1 MEHTLPPS
9 ARAEAALVAESREA
23 SLPIRPEVAED
34 ADTVFDLFRH
44 GLQHYR
50 ALGWPVWLA
59 LGLGLPL
66 ASFLVGLAVV
76 VGLPADFFVRVRRS
90 PPTRR
95 ALHLT
100 SVVAKNFLGVMVF
113 VAGFVMALPL
123 VPGPGVLFMLV
134 GLGLVDFPGK
144 RSLEL
149 RLLRE
154 PHVLSS
160 VNKMRARFGK
170 PLILT
175 GDHQCES
182 VVNSEP

>member
-1 MEHTLPPS
+1 MLPL
-9 ARAEAALVAESREA
+9 RA
-23 SLPIRPEVAED
+23 EVAED
-34 ADTVFDLFRH
+34 AGSVFDLIHH
-44 GLQHYR
+44 GLHHYR
-50 ALGWPVWLA
+50 ALGWPVELA

-76 VGLPADFFVRVRRS
+76 VGLPADFFVR
-90 PPTRR
+90 PTDPRGSRPSQR
-95 ALHLT
+95 ALHLAL
-100 SVVAKNFLGVMVF
+100 VLAKNLLGVIVF

-149 RLLRE
+149 WLLRE

-170 PLILT
+170 PPILT
-175 GDHQCES
+175 
-182 VVNSEP
+182 NSRAE

>member
-1 MEHTLPPS
+1 MLPL
-9 ARAEAALVAESREA
+9 RA
-23 SLPIRPEVAED
+23 EVAED
-34 ADTVFDLFRH
+34 AGSVFHLIRQ
-44 GLQHYR
+44 GLHHYR
-50 ALGWPVWLA
+50 ALGWPVGLA

-66 ASFLVGLAVV
+66 VSFLVGLAVV
-76 VGLPADFFVRVRRS
+76 VGLPSDFFVRAQG
-90 PPTRR
+90 TRPAHR
-95 ALHLT
+95 VFLHLT
-100 SVVAKNFLGVMVF
+100 LVVAKNLLGVIVC

-160 VNKMRARFGK
+160 VNKMRARFRK
-170 PLILT
+170 PPIVT
-175 GDHQCES
+175 HSRAE
-182 VVNSEP
+182 

>member
-1 MEHTLPPS
+1 MLPL
-9 ARAEAALVAESREA
+9 RAA
-23 SLPIRPEVAED
+23 VAED
-34 ADTVFDLFRH
+34 AATVFDLFRH

-50 ALGWPVWLA
+50 ALGWRVELA
-59 LGLGLPL
+59 LGLCLPL

-76 VGLPADFFVRVRRS
+76 IGLPADFFVRTRRS
-90 PPTRR
+90 RPSHRV
-95 ALHLT
+95 LHLT
-100 SVVAKNFLGVMVF
+100 LGVAKNLLGVLVF
-113 VAGFVMALPL
+113 LAGFVMALPL

-160 VNKMRARFGK
+160 VNKMRVRFGK
-170 PLILT
+170 PPILT
-175 GDHQCES
+175 HDPRGGS
-182 VVNSEP
+182 VVNSGL